1 MKTMID
7 YIKEFSPEGLEIVE
21 VNADTYTYRITFR
34 YRGIQKVSWE
44 YNAEA
49 YPSIAEFQAR
59 RTVVWIMERF
69 AAALHDD
76 DMLAYWQKSPWYE
89 KRPLSEIYR

>member
-7 YIKEFSPEGLEIVE
+7 YIKEFAPEGLEIAE
-21 VNADTYTYRITFR
+21 VKADTYQYEITFR
-34 YRGIQKVSWE
+34 YRGIQKKCWVHNDE
-44 YNAEA
+44 E
-49 YPSIAEFQAR
+49 YPSIAEFQSR

-69 AAALHDD
+69 AVALHDD

-89 KRPLSEIYR
+89 KRPLSEIYC